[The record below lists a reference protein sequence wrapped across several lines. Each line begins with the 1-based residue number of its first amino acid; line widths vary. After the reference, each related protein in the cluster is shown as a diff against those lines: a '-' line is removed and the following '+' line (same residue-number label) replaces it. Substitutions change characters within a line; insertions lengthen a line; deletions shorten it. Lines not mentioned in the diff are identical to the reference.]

1 MGWVK
6 MNVLGEEQIR
16 IMNGSLICDKLDELV
31 IFQSSQAASLANKH
45 RIIGEFVEKL
55 PGNDFYLIYNASR
68 SRVIIVSAEPI
79 EINTECF
86 SFQNVWDYDVVQ
98 VDADDFVMPIQEF
111 RNIKITGVTFIGDI
125 NGWFAQCAFIESII
139 IEDSIF
145 KTAEFAT
152 CMCTDCYELKHI
164 EFRRCK
170 AEGLTTLNNA
180 FFGCRM
186 LETAILELDASVVQM
201 KAAFQE
207 CEKLKSVDL
216 SHLVKYVKS
225 ESDLN
230 KDINIEGIFD
240 DCTSLERL
248 KMTRKIG
255 DMKISYNCKRML
267 PYCQNINGEPDTWV
281 MCIPEEHSRER
292 MVPIEFTYI

>member
-1 MGWVK
+1 

-16 IMNGSLICDKLDELV
+16 IMNNNIICDKLDELV
-31 IFQSSQAASLANKH
+31 IFQNKQAKSLANKY
-45 RIIGEFVEKL
+45 RIIGEFVKEL
-55 PGNDFYLIYNASR
+55 PGNEFYLIYDASR

-79 EINTECF
+79 EIDTEHF
-86 SFQNVWDYDVVQ
+86 SFQNVWDYDVVEI
-98 VDADDFVMPIQEF
+98 DADELAIPIQEF

-125 NGWFAQCAFIESII
+125 NGWFAQCGFIESII
-139 IEDSIF
+139 IEDSVF

-152 CMCTDCYELKHI
+152 CMRTDCYELRHI

-170 AEGLTTLNNA
+170 AEGLNTLNNA

-216 SHLVKYVKS
+216 SHLVKYV
-225 ESDLN
+225 ESGLS

-240 DCTSLERL
+240 DCTSLEKIR
-248 KMTRKIG
+248 MARKIG

-281 MCIPEEHSRER
+281 MCIPQEHSREH